1 MGEKKTCLY
10 WPWGMETFDFAA
22 GDSSKL
28 RFTFKLIVPCP
39 EMATSKM
46 LVLVRGTVNK
56 HRRRRKQLKPFPVN

>member
-1 MGEKKTCLY
+1 
-10 WPWGMETFDFAA
+10 METFDFAA

-39 EMATSKM
+39 EMAISKM